1 MSEDAFHR
9 NDPTGVLLP
18 RAINHSHTTGPV
30 FDRVS
35 HFIAQEPP
43 ITLAQIV
50 QLFFYDRLRNAQ
62 SDGEVRIRD
71 IGVLGREII
80 AQSLK
85 KPKTSFTFTFFT
97 QTPERLVHNRRRP

>member
-1 MSEDAFHR
+1 MSDLIIH
-9 NDPTGVLLP
+9 
-18 RAINHSHTTGPV
+18 IGPV

-71 IGVLGREII
+71 IGVLGREMI

-97 QTPERLVHNRRRP
+97 QTPERLVHNRRRPAKIEMSLGRKLVERRI